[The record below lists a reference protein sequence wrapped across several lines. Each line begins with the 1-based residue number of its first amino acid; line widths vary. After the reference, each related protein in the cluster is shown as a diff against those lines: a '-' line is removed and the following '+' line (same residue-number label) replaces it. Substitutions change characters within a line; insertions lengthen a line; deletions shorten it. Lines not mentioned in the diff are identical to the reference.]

1 MNRQVSIRT
10 VSGMDAISNF
20 SANSGYIDITG
31 RDCTISVGTNKGII
45 KLLGRG
51 NKLEVKDSLPG
62 SKILVCGEGVSYS
75 GAGTSNQFVTIHP
88 SGTIRATD
96 SGNPTPPLPTQNQN
110 NAQNRTGNSGGGSMD
125 ESTGYDVRQP
135 YSNVSHSNNP
145 FDYTHYDPES
155 NPFDEPQNDSQVFF
169 QNQEQYNI
177 LQMSQSERQNFQNSG
192 YNRNQQPSSLEDSQR
207 RYLFK

>member
-51 NKLEVKDSLPG
+51 NKLEVKNSLPG
-62 SKILVCGEGVSYS
+62 SMILVCGEGVSYS
-75 GAGTSNQFVTIHP
+75 GAGTSNQFVTIYP

-110 NAQNRTGNSGGGSMD
+110 NVRIPPADSNFQSSINQSNLLFVDRPNS
-125 ESTGYDVRQP
+125 
-135 YSNVSHSNNP
+135 NLSHSNNP
-145 FDYTHYDPES
+145 SYYQAYDPRI
-155 NPFDEPQNDSQVFF
+155 NPYYGQISGSQAIF
-169 QNQEQYNI
+169 QNQDQYNNQ
-177 LQMSQSERQNFQNSG
+177 QMYQSGTQNSQLLH
-192 YNRNQQPSSLEDSQR
+192 YNMNHPPSSLEDSQL
-207 RYLFK
+207 RYL